1 MDHPLFQLLCFPDE
15 VERSLNPPAQKYV
28 RDGRAI
34 ASTAVDVK
42 EMPQSYVFVADM
54 PGLKSAD
61 IKVKRITANCPY
73 RRSVRSAFNNV
84 LKQITN
90 LLFNTSPCPVLNSSL
105 TVGRE

>member
-28 RDGRAI
+28 RDSRAI

-42 EMPQSYVFVADM
+42 EMPQSYIFVADM

-61 IKVKRITANCPY
+61 IKVHGSDKLTANFPY
-73 RRSVRSAFNNV
+73 HRSVGALLSTMFSNRLLIYSSILLLV
-84 LKQITN
+84 LY
-90 LLFNTSPCPVLNSSL
+90 
-105 TVGRE
+105 